1 MVILLR
7 PAGQERSD
15 DHVCPNV
22 PSVLALQIPRPES
35 AVSLLTIPGSNSA
48 TGVSQSR
55 ASRIR
60 CLTCGP
66 KTPLWRQIARRVLV
80 CRSCHFL
87 TLSGYSA
94 LAKPMAKSGR
104 LSKIPSVVR
113 GPSVLPNLLM
123 IFPMRSRSNSC
134 VNIVQVDPTS
144 CTVSLQPGWERGWG
158 KSKDQ
163 GPKLTFSNISK
174 NIINLPS
181 TLTSS
186 SSPEACTSSYPYPTA
201 PHIETR
207 VNNCRT
213 HNRNC
218 TAA

>member
-1 MVILLR
+1 MAFYRPGEPVEIIGDVCPEYTGKKKKKKSQLWLLMVVGSRVVILLR

-35 AVSLLTIPGSNSA
+35 AFTMLTIPGSNSA

-144 CTVSLQPGWERGWG
+144 CTVSLQPEWG
-158 KSKDQ
+158 KGGRRGKRAR
-163 GPKLTFSNISK
+163 
-174 NIINLPS
+174 INDP
-181 TLTSS
+181 
-186 SSPEACTSSYPYPTA
+186 SSPSQTYQKTF
-201 PHIETR
+201 
-207 VNNCRT
+207 
-213 HNRNC
+213 
-218 TAA
+218 